1 MAYFKRAEFWH
12 RTGSVDEELLLRNGY
27 LVAENRVLRNQ
38 VQGRL
43 RLTDAKRPG
52 AWVLSSFVFLDAMG
66 PPERTGLLESGA

>member
-1 MAYFKRAEFWH
+1 MRNCSCATGILWPRIEFFEI
-12 RTGSVDEELLLRNGY
+12 RSS
-27 LVAENRVLRNQ
+27 
-38 VQGRL
+38 GRL

>member
-1 MAYFKRAEFWH
+1 M
-12 RTGSVDEELLLRNGY
+12 DEELLLRNGY

-66 PPERTGLLESGA
+66 PSERTGLLESGA